1 MCMSSKLVHF
11 SEGSIVVQ
19 FTMTMPSAYT
29 PSELENTF
37 NNALDEAH
45 KYPGYSYVFSDTD
58 TNFGSSGNHRYL
70 ILFHKLKMIF

>member
-1 MCMSSKLVHF
+1 
-11 SEGSIVVQ
+11 
-19 FTMTMPSAYT
+19 MTMPSTYT

-58 TNFGSSGNHRYL
+58 TNFGSSGKQGDST
-70 ILFHKLKMIF
+70 IIT